1 MVKRR
6 VQGPKEPPDMAHIRR
21 VGLTYYARFT
31 IPKDRW
37 HDAGRRE
44 VVRTLQTRDL
54 KEARKRIG
62 PALEDIRRS
71 LDDGLTGKGCAPL
84 SGTWKPSW
92 GGPGRIVDEAMR
104 ARAEAER
111 ASDTNRPSF

>member
-71 LDDGLTGKGCAPL
+71 LDRADWQRLRAAVRHL
-84 SGTWKPSW
+84 
-92 GGPGRIVDEAMR
+92 EALLGWP
-104 ARAEAER
+104 
-111 ASDTNRPSF
+111 RPDRG